1 MRLTFS
7 ITAQSKVQALRLQ
20 LKSISIMV
28 AQSTVQ
34 VLRLQ
39 LKSKFIISSFT
50 TTDYETMRFVLSD
63 VLDTVWPTLWAKDVR
78 GSVRYRACRYSTQTL
93 ITVSLALVV
102 VACFSC
108 IYITVSHMLMLVVV
122 TRMFICL
129 WCYALLYI
137 HV

>member
-1 MRLTFS
+1 MRLSF
-7 ITAQSKVQALRLQ
+7 IIIAQSTVQVLRLQ
-20 LKSISIMV
+20 LKSNFIII

-63 VLDTVWPTLWAKDVR
+63 VLDTVWPTFWAKNVR
-78 GSVRYRACRYSTQTL
+78 GSVQYRACRYSTQSL
-93 ITVSLALVV
+93 ITVSLALVI

-129 WCYALLYI
+129 WCYALLLE
-137 HV
+137 